1 MRIAAIVLLVAS
13 ALACAAHAQTGVA
26 ELSAGDLAA
35 QIRAGKLKSE
45 DVVKALLDVAEK
57 KKDLNAFITLDREG
71 ALKAAREADVLA
83 AKKRFKGPLHGV
95 PLVIKDN
102 IHVAGLP
109 NTAGTPALKNFRP
122 KANAPVADRLVRAG
136 NQTRDAADA
145 AAKDMS
151 NRAQG
156 LIAETRSMLRADR
169 VEPHRLVER
178 VRATLGR
185 ATTHPGAIDV
195 FGADGGAVILE
206 GPILSAEV
214 DRVLSAAWSVPGVK
228 RVIDHLE
235 RQA

>member
-1 MRIAAIVLLVAS
+1 VHRNSFIA
-13 ALACAAHAQTGVA
+13 G
-26 ELSAGDLAA
+26 LAA
-35 QIRAGKLKSE
+35 GAALTYILDPSSGRRRRA
-45 DVVKALLDVAEK
+45 
-57 KKDLNAFITLDREG
+57 
-71 ALKAAREADVLA
+71 
-83 AKKRFKGPLHGV
+83 
-95 PLVIKDN
+95 LV
-102 IHVAGLP
+102 
-109 NTAGTPALKNFRP
+109 R
-122 KANAPVADRLVRAG
+122 DRLVRAG

-156 LIAETRSMLRADR
+156 MIAETRSMLRADR

-235 RQA
+235 RHEAPDVPSLQ